1 MKTKFNS
8 LASQFLTESDN
19 TFSTKVKV
27 IVHINS
33 TTNAEYEETES
44 SITALVVYNI
54 DIDYKTWGINDIR
67 VTLIKIPYFNIT
79 FREISEKS
87 ELKNLTINIDV
98 SKLQQNIVRSNIIK
112 AGDLELY
119 IDENGIINYSDS
131 KITIYSL

>member
-27 IVHINS
+27 IAHINS
-33 TTNAEYEETES
+33 TANAEYEETES